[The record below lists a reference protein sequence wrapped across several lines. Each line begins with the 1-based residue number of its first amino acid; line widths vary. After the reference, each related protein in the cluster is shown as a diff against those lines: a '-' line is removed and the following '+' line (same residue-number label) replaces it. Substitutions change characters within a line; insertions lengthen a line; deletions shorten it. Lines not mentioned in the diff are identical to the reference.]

1 MFTSISVTFV
11 SIIIVTFVSVNTF
24 YTFVS
29 IPLYK
34 SVIICKRRYNM
45 NKIQEFRKLRG
56 LSQAELA
63 EKAGISEISIRKY
76 EKRGAKAKGRNF
88 K

>member
-1 MFTSISVTFV
+1 
-11 SIIIVTFVSVNTF
+11 
-24 YTFVS
+24 
-29 IPLYK
+29 
-34 SVIICKRRYNM
+34 M

-76 EKRGAKAKGRNF
+76 EKGERRPKVETLSKIAMVLNVPITDLAGF
-88 K
+88 EPSSVF